1 MTQFCS
7 WHYAQPLASLSFLTL
22 AEPPG
27 TEELLMQDV
36 AIKQLIK
43 PGNLH
48 LRMFEKVRY
57 RLHRAMCSFQGVMQ
71 ASVLHISNAAG
82 GRTAPTSEL

>member
-1 MTQFCS
+1 
-7 WHYAQPLASLSFLTL
+7 
-22 AEPPG
+22 
-27 TEELLMQDV
+27 MQDV

-57 RLHRAMCSFQGVMQ
+57 RLHLSICSFNCFH
-71 ASVLHISNAAG
+71 ASLTLMLCVCCCRKLHCSGI
-82 GRTAPTSEL
+82 